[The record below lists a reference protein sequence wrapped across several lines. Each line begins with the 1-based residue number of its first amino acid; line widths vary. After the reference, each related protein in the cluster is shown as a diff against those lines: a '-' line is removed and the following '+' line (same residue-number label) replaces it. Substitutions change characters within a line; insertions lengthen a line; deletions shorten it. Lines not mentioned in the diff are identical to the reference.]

1 MNARYDV
8 EGLVVVV
15 MGGTTGLG
23 LSAAQ
28 ALVANGARVVV
39 SSRSESNVRA
49 VLDLLGDSARGL
61 AGDAS
66 L

>member
-1 MNARYDV
+1 MSARYDV

-28 ALVANGARVVV
+28 ALVAN
-39 SSRSESNVRA
+39 
-49 VLDLLGDSARGL
+49 LP
-61 AGDAS
+61 
-66 L
+66 